1 MNIIIAPDKF
11 KGSLTSLE
19 VCTAIS
25 EGLLRADQNIRIL
38 HFPMADGGDG
48 FAEVL
53 KYYSGTISAA
63 FGSVDPLGRTI
74 DSSYELSAGRET
86 AIIELANCSGL
97 AMLGQRERN
106 PLLTSTYG
114 TGLQIRNAIE
124 KGAKKIILGLGGSA
138 TNDGGIGILNALGF
152 QFIDKEGGSLKPIG
166 ESLVEIEKIIVP
178 KELPVVQF
186 EIACD
191 VTNPLFGT
199 EGAAFIFSPQKGADP
214 LQVKWLDNGLKN
226 FAKVLEEQTGKNL
239 ATIPGTGAAGGIAA
253 GLMAFFP
260 VTIMKGIEVVVE
272 ASNIKNSLTQ
282 VDIMITGEGKLDRQ
296 SFHGKTISA
305 ISYLGREYNIPV
317 VAICG
322 KLDLTPSEWN
332 RLGLCFAS
340 ELHDGSTSEDESMRN
355 AFSLLTSKAELL
367 LPQIERLITK

>member
-1 MNIIIAPDKF
+1 MKVIIAPDKF
-11 KGSLTSLE
+11 KGSITSLDA
-19 VCTAIS
+19 CRAIQ
-25 EGLLRADQNIRIL
+25 EGFLRAGDTIEL
-38 HFPMADGGDG
+38 LLFPMADGGDG

-53 KYYSGTISAA
+53 KYYSDTISVA

-97 AMLGQRERN
+97 AMLEQRERN

-114 TGLQIRNAIE
+114 TGLQIRNAIK

-138 TNDGGIGILNALGF
+138 TNDGGTGILNALGF
-152 QFIDKEGGSLKPIG
+152 EFIDKEGGSLKPIG
-166 ESLVEIEKIIVP
+166 ETLVEIEKIIVP

-191 VTNPLFGT
+191 VTNPLFGP
-199 EGAAFIFSPQKGADP
+199 EGAAFIFSPQKGADL
-214 LQVKWLDNGLKN
+214 LQVEWLDNGLKN
-226 FAKVLEEQTGKNL
+226 FAKVIEDQTGKNL

-282 VDIMITGEGKLDRQ
+282 ADIIITGEGKLDRQ

-305 ISYLGREYNIPV
+305 ISYLGKEYSIPV
-317 VAICG
+317 VAISG
-322 KLDLTPSEWN
+322 KLDLTASEWN
-332 RLGLCFAS
+332 SLGLSFAC
-340 ELHDGSTSEDESMRN
+340 ELNDGSISEDESMKN
-355 AFSLLTSKAELL
+355 AYSLLASKAEFL
-367 LPQIERLITK
+367 LPQIQRLTTK